1 MDFDLQLAVNCTES
15 FSLASGLGC
24 ALSNTKGKVLHSC
37 GLNHTCCRVCSAAG
51 KKPELCFE
59 AHRYG
64 TQEAERFGG
73 KYIYFCAMGLAFFTS
88 PILGEQGI
96 EAQITAGPFLM
107 VDEQDYIA
115 YDLNE
120 MALLRPEQIP
130 GVMEKVREL
139 PFVEARRV
147 TALSELLYMSVAFL
161 NNVSEANRMME
172 NELSVQMQGQI
183 SEYLFRMKK
192 NPPQPYPFRE
202 EKRFLQA
209 LSRGDQAQAQELLN
223 VLLGH
228 IMFESGGELARIR
241 DRVHE
246 LLIVISRTAIDA
258 GGDQVMLES
267 YIKQFRNAGP
277 DMNTVEELCLWLSR
291 VVRSLID
298 NLFSNRGAKH
308 SDLIYRTIQFMQQ
321 HYARKITLDEIAE
334 NAHISPAYLSRIFKK
349 ETGSSMVDFLNQ
361 VRIEKS
367 KELLADQNVRL
378 IEVALQCGFESQSY
392 FNRMFKQVCGIT
404 PQKYRKLMTEE

>member
-15 FSLASGLGC
+15 FALASGLGC
-24 ALSNTKGKVLHSC
+24 ALSNAKGKVLHSC
-37 GLNHTCCRVCSAAG
+37 GLNHSCCGVCAAAG

-73 KYIYFCAMGLAFFTS
+73 KYIYFCSMGLAFFTS
-88 PILGEQGI
+88 PILNEQGI
-96 EAQITAGPFLM
+96 AARITAGPFLM

-130 GVMEKVREL
+130 AVMEKVRGL
-139 PFVEARRV
+139 PYVEARRV
-147 TALSELLYMSVAFL
+147 TALSELLFMSVAFL

-172 NELSVQMQGQI
+172 NGLSVQMQGEI

-192 NPPQPYPFRE
+192 NSPQPYPFRE

-228 IMFESGGELARIR
+228 IMFESGSEMARIR
-241 DRVHE
+241 ERIYE
-246 LLIVISRTAIDA
+246 LLIMISRTAIDA
-258 GGDQVMLES
+258 GGDQAMLES
-267 YIKQFRNAGP
+267 YIKQFRTAQA

-298 NLFSNRGAKH
+298 NLFSNRVAKH
-308 SDLIYRTIQFMQQ
+308 SDLIYRTIQYMQL
-321 HYARKITLDEIAE
+321 HYARKLTLDEISH

-349 ETGSSMVDFLNQ
+349 ETGCSIVDFLNQ

-367 KELLADQNVRL
+367 KELLADEKIRL

-404 PQKYRKLMTEE
+404 PQKYRKLMTEA